1 MSSNRLRV
9 AWFTDTGSSG
19 AETLSAYCSKLL
31 LPEFA
36 SYHEV
41 EIFTDTTTRSFCGL
55 QSNHYLTAYRLHKT
69 KPFDIFLYQLE
80 DSKACRFIRGH
91 IGLIPGVTWLHDLF
105 YNDLGPEAFHTSPWE
120 TSIAQY
126 HDPTARFYD
135 RSKAPHQL
143 WPRAY
148 RETALSPAVLFSSP
162 WARSEYRRMVSARVE
177 GLSGEHPAEVL
188 PVPVQVGST
197 SAGERGRELSIAVA
211 STPAIEG
218 RMHKILPALRS
229 LKLPWNLTWMVAAD
243 EAWGAEELA
252 REFGVSSSVHIVA
265 GRSSDMWESIVSSS
279 DVALHLHASVFGRLA
294 PYVQISMSMGVPAIV
309 SLAAQGE
316 DFPKTAVFHVVPGT
330 HEGEQVREIIQVI
343 ARLGRASCG
352 RAGRDFTGE
361 ANNPATIART
371 LSSLVIEWAPHV
383 AYAMD
388 RWERLRRRGQ
398 RALLDEVRL
407 LVDDDDQSGVS
418 PFRRVL
424 TEPLRELGWMKS

>member
-36 SYHEV
+36 SYHDVEV
-41 EIFTDTTTRSFCGL
+41 FTDTTTSSFCGL
-55 QSNHYLTAYRLHKT
+55 QSSHYLTAYRLHKA
-69 KPFDIFLYQLE
+69 KPFDIFFYQLE

-91 IGLIPGVTWLHDLF
+91 IGLIPGITWLHDLF

-120 TSIAQY
+120 TSVAQY
-126 HDPTARFYD
+126 HDSSAQFYD

-148 RETALSPAVLFSSP
+148 REIALSPAVLFSSP
-162 WARSEYRRMVSARVE
+162 WARNEYRRMISARVE

-188 PVPVQVGST
+188 PVPVQT
-197 SAGERGRELSIAVA
+197 RSASDGGRSGELSLAAA

-218 RMHKILPALRS
+218 RMHKILPALRR
-229 LKLPWNLTWMVAAD
+229 LDVPWKLTWMVAAD

-252 REFGVSSSVHIVA
+252 REFGVSSSVHVVV
-265 GRSSDMWESIVSSS
+265 GRSPEVWGAIVSSS
-279 DVALHLHASVFGRLA
+279 DVALHFHASVFGRLA
-294 PYVQISMSMGVPAIV
+294 PYAQISMSMGVPTLV

-316 DFPKTAVFHVVPGT
+316 DFPETSVFHVVPGT
-330 HEGEQVREIIQVI
+330 HEGEQAREIVKAIS
-343 ARLGRASCG
+343 RLGRASCG
-352 RAGRDFTGE
+352 RAGRDFTRE

-371 LSSLVIEWAPHV
+371 LSSLVTEWAPHV

-388 RWERLRRRGQ
+388 RWERLRQRGQ

-407 LVDDDDQSGVS
+407 LVDNDDQSGAS

-424 TEPLRELGWMKS
+424 TEPLRELGWMK